1 MLLREL
7 FENILLEYNRE
18 KTAATFGNKLLK
30 ALMTDRSILPSALGT
45 ARAYLVQKEK
55 IGEPIEPN
63 TRQVIINDVLGVIES
78 GDPTQHKEYSQW
90 LVKCYANENIIL
102 EDIISK
108 GLDWLETYNQM
119 KIRKILPAEY
129 RDIMKLKFNDLY
141 GIVSNQE
148 LVAKLNQEPEEVD
161 KGSSKVVL
169 NNENVRIINPEN
181 REAACYYGQ
190 GTTWC
195 TAARTNNYYD
205 YYAKNG
211 DLFILLPKKPNYDG
225 EKYQVHFSSN
235 QFMDET
241 DNPVDVGWLLKER
254 FGNLV
259 EFFKS
264 VDPSITEHIQFAD
277 PETFKKLMGEIKDVS
292 IDYVYQILNEWEME
306 DEYYH
311 SWLADNGYQDED
323 GDIDW
328 DQVEKDNMNWM
339 NYNSEAQTW
348 YVRAIECLSPTVS
361 ELSDVITD
369 FIDIRGENPTLINL
383 DRLVGD
389 YVESEMSSYS
399 RDSSDAGLGQWIRD
413 NVIIKKHGNEY
424 KVTAREIK

>member
-292 IDYVYQILNEWEME
+292 IDYVYQILNEWEMQ

-348 YVRAIECLSPTVS
+348 YDRAIECLSPTVS

>member
-292 IDYVYQILNEWEME
+292 IDYVDQILNEWEME